1 MACAER
7 FFIVEKIATNQ
18 RKGFAGIFAKLMR
31 QKYPTQELKTGEK
44 MNKERI
50 ALERLAKAVDS
61 KWTNRGST
69 PPKELIG
76 PLELARHVL
85 DDDNSD
91 FDTLLY
97 AKLGVDRFVA
107 SKAKLPALSLDCLH
121 VES

>member
-1 MACAER
+1 
-7 FFIVEKIATNQ
+7 
-18 RKGFAGIFAKLMR
+18 
-31 QKYPTQELKTGEK
+31 

-50 ALERLAKAVDS
+50 ALELLANAVDS
-61 KWTNRGST
+61 KWTSRGST

-97 AKLGVDRFVA
+97 AKLN
-107 SKAKLPALSLDCLH
+107 
-121 VES
+121 VERWEQDHGPI